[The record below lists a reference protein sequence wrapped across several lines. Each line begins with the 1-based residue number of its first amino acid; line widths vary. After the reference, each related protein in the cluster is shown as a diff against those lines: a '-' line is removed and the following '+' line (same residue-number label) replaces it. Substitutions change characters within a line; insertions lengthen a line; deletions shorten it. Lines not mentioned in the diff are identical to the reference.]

1 MARGAISAER
11 TKALACLQQGKNEVA
26 MQLFQRMLAQNHKDA
41 ESWYYL
47 GILQIRLGHLHEA
60 EKSLNQAIRVN
71 PGFGQAFF
79 WLGKVCYYQNKL
91 EAATM
96 AYGKAI
102 KRGFNGIEVWNDL
115 GKVQEQSGLHEAAE
129 KSFQKAIRLKP
140 DDGAAYAHLARI
152 EHFQGKCSR
161 IKALYKKALAI
172 NPGDLKAAFG
182 LYLSLPVIYQDKAH
196 LLECRKSYEQGVE
209 QLIASTDVFLGS
221 KGLVNNLLARDGF
234 YLAYQGLDDKAVQ
247 VRFADFYQTLLN
259 HARPGFFQPLQARRR
274 NAARFRIGYLS
285 HYFHRH
291 TVSDYFSGW
300 LTEADRRQFE
310 IFVYHL
316 DPVEDEV
323 SRRISAACD
332 VYKPMTGPLSDIA
345 SEVRK
350 DQLDILVYPEIG
362 MYPRHLWLGALR
374 LAPVQCVAWGHP
386 VTTGLSTMDYFISA
400 DATEPELAQE
410 HYAEKLIRVEGMG
423 ICYTPPV
430 IPEPTSRAA
439 LGLPEDRHIYLCSQS
454 LFKIHVDMDA
464 VFAEIAA
471 RDSGALILF
480 FKDGRPSVDEVFRHR
495 LEAVF
500 RSHGLDPDVQTCIRE
515 RFPYPD
521 YLRLSQVVDVML
533 DTFHWSGGRT
543 SLDAMACGLATVT
556 LEGRFSRGRQTSGM
570 LRQLGL
576 EEWIARSVDDYIEKA
591 IQLATDDSMRKQ
603 VSSRMRQPE
612 IAGRLFGVKHAVRS
626 LEQHYRKIAEGG
638 SEDA

>member
-1 MARGAISAER
+1 MVRGAKSVDR

-26 MQLFQRMLAQNHKDA
+26 MQLFQRVLAQNSKDA

-47 GILQIRLGHLHEA
+47 GILQIRLGRLHEA
-60 EKSLNQAIRVN
+60 ERSLRKAIRFN

-79 WLGKVCYYQNKL
+79 WLGKVCFYLNRL
-91 EAATM
+91 EAAAT

-102 KRGFNGIEVWNDL
+102 KRGFNSIDVWNDL
-115 GKVQEQSGLHEAAE
+115 GKVQEQSGMYEAAE
-129 KSFQKAIRLKP
+129 NSFQKAIHLKP

-152 EHFQGKCSR
+152 EHFQGKYSR
-161 IKALYKKALAI
+161 TKPLYQKALEI

-182 LYLSLPVIYQDKAH
+182 VYLSLPVIYQDKAH
-196 LLECRKSYEQGVE
+196 LLECRKGYEQGVE
-209 QLIASTDVFLGS
+209 QLIAGTDIFLES
-221 KGLVNNLLARDGF
+221 SGLVNNLLSRDGF
-234 YLAYQGLDDKAVQ
+234 YLAYQGMDDKAVQ
-247 VRFADFYQTLLN
+247 LRFATFYQTLLGY
-259 HARPGFFQPLQARRR
+259 ARPQFMQPLQKRRR
-274 NAARFRIGYLS
+274 VGTRLRIGYLS

-300 LTEADRRQFE
+300 LTEADRSRFE
-310 IFVYHL
+310 IYVYHL
-316 DPVEDEV
+316 DPVKDEV

-332 VYKPMTGPLSDIA
+332 VYKPMTGSLSDIA
-345 SEVRK
+345 SEVRM

-374 LAPVQCVAWGHP
+374 LARVQCVAWGHP

-410 HYAEKLIRVEGMG
+410 HYAEKLIRVEGLG

-430 IPEPTSRAA
+430 VPEPGSRRA

-454 LFKIHVDMDA
+454 LFKIHIDMDA

-471 RDSGALILF
+471 RDSRAWILF
-480 FKDGRPSVDEVFRHR
+480 FKDGRPPVD
-495 LEAVF
+495 AVF
-500 RSHGLDPDVQTCIRE
+500 RRRLERAFRSRGLDPDVQACIHE
-515 RFPYPD
+515 RFSYPD
-521 YLRLSQVVDVML
+521 YLRLSQLVDVML

-576 EEWIARSVDDYIEKA
+576 EEWIAGDVDDYIEKA
-591 IQLATDDSMRKQ
+591 IQLAMDDNRRQQ
-603 VSSRMRQPE
+603 VSLCMRQPE

-626 LEQHYRKIAEGG
+626 LEQHYRKIAEG
-638 SEDA
+638 S